1 MRLKTY
7 FTYLHY
13 LQVCSLY
20 EQLVSSAHLQCSST
34 WTATSPGL
42 TVRKTIFLPY
52 VSSAHLQCSSTWT
65 ATSPGLT
72 VRKTIFLPYVSRV
85 QLQCSSTWTATSP
98 GLTVR
103 KTIFLPYVSR
113 VQLQCSSTWTATS
126 PGLTVRKTI
135 FLPYVSRVKLQRA
148 LEARPSSEKGTRDH
162 RCSTLRVG
170 NYVTHRPA
178 SLQFQIGDSGQAP
191 GQRRGTW
198 PQSEENPLHA
208 VLAGSDV

>member
-1 MRLKTY
+1 MRPVTCRKLR
-7 FTYLHY
+7 
-13 LQVCSLY
+13 QSLTISNRR
-20 EQLVSSAHLQCSST
+20 QWSGIWTATSPGLTVRKIIFLPNVSSAHLQCSST
-34 WTATSPGL
+34 WTAASPGL

-85 QLQCSSTWTATSP
+85 QLQ
-98 GLTVR
+98 
-103 KTIFLPYVSR
+103 
-113 VQLQCSSTWTATS
+113 
-126 PGLTVRKTI
+126 
-135 FLPYVSRVKLQRA
+135 RA

-162 RCSTLRVG
+162 RCGKLRVG

-198 PQSEENPLHA
+198 PQSEENPLQALGKQSH
-208 VLAGSDV
+208 LQCSGT

>member
-7 FTYLHY
+7 FTYFHY

-52 VSSAHLQCSSTWT
+52 VS
-65 ATSPGLT
+65 
-72 VRKTIFLPYVSRV
+72 RV
-85 QLQCSSTWTATSP
+85 Q
-98 GLTVR
+98 
-103 KTIFLPYVSR
+103 
-113 VQLQCSSTWTATS
+113 
-126 PGLTVRKTI
+126 
-135 FLPYVSRVKLQRA
+135 LQRA

-162 RCSTLRVG
+162 RCGKLRVG

-191 GQRRGTW
+191 GLRVKKTLFMPYLQ
-198 PQSEENPLHA
+198 A
-208 VLAGSDV
+208 VTSRKLRHWHILTVTYLC